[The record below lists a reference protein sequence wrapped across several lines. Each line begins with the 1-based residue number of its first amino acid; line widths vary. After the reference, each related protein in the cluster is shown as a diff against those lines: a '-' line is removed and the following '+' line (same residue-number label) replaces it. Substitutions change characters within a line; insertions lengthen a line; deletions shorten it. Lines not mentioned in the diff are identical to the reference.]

1 MNQDSFNIN
10 KELLSKAT
18 ILYVED
24 EATVRQET
32 EELFIVFFD
41 KVIVAKNGKEA
52 LELYQANID
61 RIDLILTDL
70 NMPIMNGIDFIT
82 NVRNI
87 DWDVPILVNTGFD
100 DSKTILKVIKLN
112 IANYILK
119 PIQINTTL
127 KIISKILEESD
138 KTKEIIRQRNEL
150 NQFMSI
156 LDAQNLICEYDT
168 HGSITYANEIFC
180 NVCGYSFDEIIGQR
194 FDFLK
199 FNHSNVYDI
208 LWDTICNG
216 DIYCGKFKN
225 ISKDGKIFYI
235 NSTIFPIFNK
245 DKTIIKY
252 RSFSY
257 LRTEDEEEKNSMKK
271 QIISLKSDVFKH
283 QLHTKELETKSSVSK
298 KDSLTKS
305 EIEIVELN
313 NQIKELKKEKKYLLQ
328 KMDALQ
334 KRVEEYQYQFQV
346 LNKKIEEK

>member
-32 EELFIVFFD
+32 EELFVVFFE
-41 KVIVAKNGKEA
+41 KVIVANNGKEA
-52 LELYQANID
+52 LELYKSNID
-61 RIDLILTDL
+61 DIDLILTDL

-82 NVRNI
+82 NVRDIN
-87 DWDVPILVNTGFD
+87 WDVPILVNTGFD
-100 DSKTILKVIKLN
+100 DSQTILKVIKLN

-127 KIISKILEESD
+127 KIISKILEETD

-156 LDAQNLICEYDT
+156 LNAQNLICEYDIN
-168 HGSITYANEIFC
+168 GSIIDANESFC
-180 NVCGYSFDEIIGQR
+180 NISGYSIDEVRGKK

-199 FNHSNVYDI
+199 FNHSNAYEI
-208 LWDTICNG
+208 LWDTIRKG

-225 ISKDGKIFYI
+225 VSKDGKTFYV
-235 NSTIFPIFNK
+235 NSTIFPIYDK
-245 DKTIIKY
+245 DNEIVKY

-271 QIISLKSDVFKH
+271 QIISLKSDVFKQ
-283 QLHTKELETKSSVSK
+283 QLHTKELESKSSITK
-298 KDSLTKS
+298 KDSLSQS
-305 EIEIVELN
+305 ELEITALHG
-313 NQIKELKKEKKYLLQ
+313 QIKELKKEKKYLLQ